1 MLAWEHLDVWYN
13 VNASD
18 IIRGMVIMIIIIG
31 EAVVE
36 VVAEVGVIGII
47 IVLRQRI
54 MDALIGA
61 AVDTAIMV
69 ETTPPPTAMAA
80 TTITAILLQ

>member
-1 MLAWEHLDVWYN
+1 
-13 VNASD
+13 
-18 IIRGMVIMIIIIG
+18 MVIMIIIIG

-54 MDALIGA
+54 MDAMVGA
-61 AVDTAIMV
+61 AVETAIMV
-69 ETTPPPTAMAA
+69 ETTPPTTTMA
-80 TTITAILLQ
+80 TTITTTLLQ

>member
-1 MLAWEHLDVWYN
+1 MDVWYN
-13 VNASD
+13 VNVSV
-18 IIRGMVIMIIIIG
+18 IRRMVIMIIIIG

-54 MDALIGA
+54 MDAMVGA
-61 AVDTAIMV
+61 AVETAIMV
-69 ETTPPPTAMAA
+69 ETTPPPTTMAT
-80 TTITAILLQ
+80 TTITTTTLLQ

>member
-13 VNASD
+13 VNVSV
-18 IIRGMVIMIIIIG
+18 IRGMVTMIIIIG

-54 MDALIGA
+54 MDVLIGA

-69 ETTPPPTAMAA
+69 EITPPPTTMA
-80 TTITAILLQ
+80 TAITPTTLLQ